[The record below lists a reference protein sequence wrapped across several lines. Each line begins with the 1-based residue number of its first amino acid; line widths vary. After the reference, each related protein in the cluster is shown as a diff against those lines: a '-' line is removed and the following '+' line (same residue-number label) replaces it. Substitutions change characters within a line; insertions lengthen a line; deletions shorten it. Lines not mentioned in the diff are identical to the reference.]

1 MPVRSAL
8 LLVLGIVVFWDAKK
22 RGYAIEYAL
31 LWGLATAAFL
41 PVALVY
47 LLWGRRKK
55 KGKEKADAVLTEGAG
70 EQVPVDVSQKVAC
83 PRCASDVPES
93 FSHCPH
99 CGAALKPLCPDCGQ
113 PIPAGEAVC
122 PRCGG
127 AEEKST
133 DAPPFLKS

>member
-47 LLWGRRKK
+47 LLWGRRRK
-55 KGKEKADAVLTEGAG
+55 KGEEKADAVLTEGAG
-70 EQVPVDVSQKVAC
+70 EQAPVDVSQKVA
-83 PRCASDVPES
+83 
-93 FSHCPH
+93 
-99 CGAALKPLCPDCGQ
+99 KPLCPDCGQ

-127 AEEKST
+127 AEEKSA

>member
-8 LLVLGIVVFWDAKK
+8 LIVLGIAVFWDAKK
-22 RGYAIEYAL
+22 RGYSLEYAL
-31 LWGLATAAFL
+31 LWGLGTAAFL

-47 LLWGRRKK
+47 LLWGRRRK
-55 KGKEKADAVLTEGAG
+55 KGKATEDAVLTEGAG
-70 EQVPVDVSQKVAC
+70 DRDPVDVSRKVTC

-93 FSHCPH
+93 FSRCPH

-113 PIPAGEAVC
+113 PIPAGQAVC

-127 AEEKST
+127 TEEKSA
-133 DAPPFLKS
+133 APPPFPKS